1 MRMNCTRTWLVPFAL
16 IATGVFAIALPG
28 CREEQKE
35 EKEPVSSSSDEYMKD
50 PVFRKAL
57 ADKRAERTDY
67 YQSRTKIVKELEKM
81 VEAKK
86 AAMPGA
92 DDAAVKAALEKDPAW
107 LDLVK
112 RVNDLTTAIG
122 ENQRQAQGIVRERI
136 APNTKISK

>member
-1 MRMNCTRTWLVPFAL
+1 
-16 IATGVFAIALPG
+16 
-28 CREEQKE
+28 
-35 EKEPVSSSSDEYMKD
+35 MKD

-67 YQSRTKIVKELEKM
+67 LKSRAKLVKELEKM

-92 DDAAVKAALEKDPAW
+92 DDAAVKAALEKDPEW
-107 LDLVK
+107 TDLVK

-122 ENQRQAQGIVRERI
+122 ENGRAAQGIVRERI
-136 APNTKISK
+136 APKKKEISK